1 MIHIFNVY
9 QLNNKILFSSLI
21 ITTLITWNIF
31 YVIIPNTTYWID
43 PLMVDTSLENKIH
56 IVIIFDGDQGLQY
69 LNSLLKSIFY
79 YQNGRFR
86 CDLKACCL
94 SNFCDRFIDD
104 CHTVMNSGSTTY
116 TTVFH
121 FLITTISSNSQ
132 LLNLMN
138 TWKLHNMEYHFY
150 SCSDY
155 LVIVLDIDI
164 LLNTDIIELWNHFEY
179 FKETQ
184 YIINLVLFEF
194 NYILHEI
201 PCEWNIQLS
210 GGSDEQRC
218 PVSWLTYNEL
228 KKRNYTTNFKQPKLI
243 HINHHIKPDD
253 VKVNDTPTE
262 YIDQSDII
270 LKRLQY
276 LNSLLKSI
284 FYYQNGRFRCDLKA
298 CCLSNFC
305 DRFIDDCHTV
315 MNSGST
321 TYTTVFHFLITT
333 IASNSQLL
341 NLMNTWKLHN
351 MEYHFYSCSDYLV
364 IVLDIDIL
372 LNTDIIELWNHFEY
386 FEETQYIINLV
397 LFEFNCILHE
407 IPCEWNIQLSGGSDE
422 QRCPVSWLTYN
433 ELKKRNYTTNFKQ
446 PKLIHIIHHIKP
458 DDVKVNDTPT
468 EYIDQSDITLKRLQY
483 LNSLLKS
490 IFYYQNGRFRCD
502 LKACCLSNF
511 CDRFIDDC
519 HTVMNSGSTTYTTV
533 FHFLITTISSN
544 SQLLNLMNTWKLHD
558 MEYHFYS
565 CSDYLVIVLD
575 IDILLNTD
583 IIELWNHFEYFKET
597 QVCFLIIIVHIIID

>member
-1 MIHIFNVY
+1 MTRLESNWKGYGYNSGVLLLDLSKLRSTNWNHLWLGLTRRAIERQGYLTTSEQDTINLVLFEFNYILHEIPCEWNIQLSGGSDEQRCPVSWLTYNELKKRNYTTNFKQPKLIHINHHIKPDDVKVNDTPTEY
-9 QLNNKILFSSLI
+9 IDQSDITLKHMQNKKQ
-21 ITTLITWNIF
+21 
-31 YVIIPNTTYWID
+31 
-43 PLMVDTSLENKIH
+43 ENKIH
-56 IVIIFDGDQGLQY
+56 IVIIFDGDRGLQY

-94 SNFCDRFIDD
+94 SKFCDRFIDD

-116 TTVFH
+116 TTVFN
-121 FLITTISSNSQ
+121 FLITTIASNSQ

-270 LKRLQY
+270 LKQNELYDKFVSVYRQY
-276 LNSLLKSI
+276 T
-284 FYYQNGRFRCDLKA
+284 R
-298 CCLSNFC
+298 
-305 DRFIDDCHTV
+305 
-315 MNSGST
+315 
-321 TYTTVFHFLITT
+321 
-333 IASNSQLL
+333 
-341 NLMNTWKLHN
+341 
-351 MEYHFYSCSDYLV
+351 
-364 IVLDIDIL
+364 
-372 LNTDIIELWNHFEY
+372 
-386 FEETQYIINLV
+386 
-397 LFEFNCILHE
+397 LHE
-407 IPCEWNIQLSGGSDE
+407 
-422 QRCPVSWLTYN
+422 
-433 ELKKRNYTTNFKQ
+433 
-446 PKLIHIIHHIKP
+446 
-458 DDVKVNDTPT
+458 
-468 EYIDQSDITLKRLQY
+468 
-483 LNSLLKS
+483 
-490 IFYYQNGRFRCD
+490 
-502 LKACCLSNF
+502 
-511 CDRFIDDC
+511 
-519 HTVMNSGSTTYTTV
+519 
-533 FHFLITTISSN
+533 
-544 SQLLNLMNTWKLHD
+544 
-558 MEYHFYS
+558 S
-565 CSDYLVIVLD
+565 C
-575 IDILLNTD
+575 
-583 IIELWNHFEYFKET
+583 F
-597 QVCFLIIIVHIIID
+597 Q